1 MRKVL
6 VLSAENDYLQML
18 AVDPTINP
26 QKKTIIIQNALK
38 AFTLSPEVQNFI
50 GKQYPQ
56 MIGKLNN
63 ENLLEVL

>member
-1 MRKVL
+1 
-6 VLSAENDYLQML
+6 ML

>member
-26 QKKTIIIQNALK
+26 QKKTTIIQNALK

>member
-1 MRKVL
+1 
-6 VLSAENDYLQML
+6 ML

-26 QKKTIIIQNALK
+26 QKKTTIIQNALK